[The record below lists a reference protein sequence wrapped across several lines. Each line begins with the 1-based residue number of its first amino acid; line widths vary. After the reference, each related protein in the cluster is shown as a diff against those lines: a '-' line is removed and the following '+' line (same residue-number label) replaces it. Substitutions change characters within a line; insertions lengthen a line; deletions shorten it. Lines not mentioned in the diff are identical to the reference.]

1 MNKRIFI
8 SIVLVIIILVGGFA
22 IYSNKGGSE
31 NAESNKEM
39 VTVNHKYGEIEIPKN
54 PENVVV
60 LDYGALDTLDL
71 IGVEIDALPKKN
83 LPQYLDK
90 YKDDKYVDLGG
101 LKEFDLEKINEL
113 NPDLII
119 IEGRQEDY
127 YEELSKIAPTLFI
140 EGDNT
145 DFVKSVKDKSLILG
159 KIFDK
164 ENMVEE
170 ELAKIDDEMSKVSEK
185 VKEKNVDASVLFISD
200 SSLSVYG
207 EKSRFNIIY
216 NEFGFKINDPEVSDS
231 NHGESISYEYILKS
245 NPDYIFVIDKNVVTG
260 TNNNTAKE
268 LMENDLVKSTKSY
281 ENGNIVY
288 LDSGVWYVGGAGIQ
302 SLNKR
307 MSEIN
312 EVI

>member
-1 MNKRIFI
+1 MNKRIYI
-8 SIVLVIIILVGGFA
+8 SIVLVIIIAIGGFA
-22 IYSNKGGSE
+22 VYSKKG
-31 NAESNKEM
+31 NPVNTQSNKEM

-60 LDYGALDTLDL
+60 LDYGALDTLDVL
-71 IGVEIDALPKKN
+71 GVEILALPKKN

-90 YKDDKYVDLGG
+90 YKDDKYIDLGG
-101 LKEFDLEKINEL
+101 LKEFDIEKINEL

-127 YEELSKIAPTLFI
+127 YEEFSKIAPTLFV
-140 EGDNT
+140 EGDNMN
-145 DFVKSVKDKSLILG
+145 FVKSVKDKSLILG

-164 ENMVEE
+164 EDMVNKEISIIDEE
-170 ELAKIDDEMSKVSEK
+170 ISKVNEK

-207 EKSRFNIIY
+207 EKSRFNMIY
-216 NEFGFKINDPEVSDS
+216 NEFGFKVNDPKVGDS
-231 NHGESISYEYILKS
+231 NHGESISYEYILKN
-245 NPDYIFVIDKNVVTG
+245 NPDYIFVIDKNVITG
-260 TNNNTAKE
+260 TNNITAKK
-268 LMENDLVKSTKSY
+268 LMENDLIKSTKAFQN
-281 ENGNIVY
+281 EKIIY

-307 MSEIN
+307 INEIN
-312 EVI
+312 EII